1 MENGE
6 WMMDNGE
13 SKMTLFIVNYPRS
26 TVFRFVD
33 LMMLVSSLSNS
44 VMSFKM
50 DSLSFTVR

>member
-1 MENGE
+1 
-6 WMMDNGE
+6 MMDNGE

-33 LMMLVSSLSNS
+33 LMLLVSSLSNS